1 MGTGCAVACFE
12 PAPSTPTSTSTS
24 TLASKSI
31 PTKVVIRILQVL
43 TPIVPD
49 TANSY
54 VGLLPVVTRGTLL
67 PASRTVVYKNRG
79 SVSRVPELGVW
90 EARLGTG
97 ALSALK
103 RVAEYEDNLR
113 REQPAITARF
123 V

>member
-1 MGTGCAVACFE
+1 M
-12 PAPSTPTSTSTS
+12 
-24 TLASKSI
+24 
-31 PTKVVIRILQVL
+31 
-43 TPIVPD
+43 PD

-54 VGLLPVVTRGTLL
+54 FGLLPVVTRGTLL

-90 EARLGTG
+90 EALLGTG

-113 REQPAITARF
+113 REQPAITVRF